1 MKQPRRSGTRTDR
14 SRLVSV
20 LVGTAAILGMTA
32 VLVRARAR
40 RTERRHPP
48 VGRFITADR
57 VRLHYYERGQGR
69 PIVLLHGNGGTLD
82 ELLSS
87 GLVDH
92 LAQNHRVI
100 AFDRPGFGY
109 SERPRS
115 RLWTPAA
122 QARLIRDALTR
133 LGVDEAL
140 VYGHSLGA
148 QVAVCLALDAPDLVR
163 GLVLA
168 SGFLYP
174 TARTD
179 VLIAITPAIPLVG
192 HVLRY
197 TLAPILARLLLRR
210 IYTKIFGPSPV
221 PERFLREFPHGLVL
235 RPWHLRAAAAD
246 TAFLIPA
253 AAAMHERYA
262 SLEMQVTIVTG
273 DSDRVV
279 DFTRQSRRL
288 HEAIAGSR
296 LIIVPGAGHM
306 IHHAAAGVIADA
318 VESLSAEVFR
328 GRIEGS
334 RGRKH
339 LMGPTDRKVSRRPA
353 ATLA

>member
-1 MKQPRRSGTRTDR
+1 MLPVDPLAGHLVKVTDPACVRRVHEHLPELAGTAVGMSREQSGEPQASEAGTDRAPDLSTIRTRACSARSPSFALSVVPPARANRPAAEPFCPEPRHARLLSAHRCATPSSSVPERFMKQPRRSGTRTDR
-14 SRLVSV
+14 SRLVRV
-20 LVGTAAILGMTA
+20 LVGTAAILGTTA

-122 QARLIRDALTR
+122 QARLIRDALDR
-133 LGVDEAL
+133 LGVKEAL
-140 VYGHSLGA
+140 VYGHSLGT
-148 QVAVCLALDAPDLVR
+148 QVAVSLALDAPELVR

-168 SGFLYP
+168 SGYYYP
-174 TARTD
+174 TVRAD
-179 VLIAITPAIPLVG
+179 VPVASVPA
-192 HVLRY
+192 
-197 TLAPILARLLLRR
+197 
-210 IYTKIFGPSPV
+210 KIGRASCR
-221 PERFLREFPHGLVL
+221 ERV
-235 RPWHLRAAAAD
+235 
-246 TAFLIPA
+246 
-253 AAAMHERYA
+253 
-262 SLEMQVTIVTG
+262 
-273 DSDRVV
+273 
-279 DFTRQSRRL
+279 
-288 HEAIAGSR
+288 
-296 LIIVPGAGHM
+296 
-306 IHHAAAGVIADA
+306 
-318 VESLSAEVFR
+318 
-328 GRIEGS
+328 
-334 RGRKH
+334 
-339 LMGPTDRKVSRRPA
+339 
-353 ATLA
+353 